1 MEKSEKGIF
10 AFIDYENN
18 SIQDFKKGFFAQAI
32 VAKEAFFICENEF
45 RSNQQK
51 RVKIKFYHS

>member
-1 MEKSEKGIF
+1 MVTKSRDVVIRLEMEKSEKGIF

-32 VAKEAFFICENEF
+32 VAQEAFFI
-45 RSNQQK
+45 
-51 RVKIKFYHS
+51 